1 MYSSLLQWG
10 RGALSYSTDKIIT
23 FPISFINFRKI
34 VAMHYGDMTTVN
46 VIEDMDYR
54 TNLTSTLLKYASSNV
69 NKMAVS
75 VFCVGI

>member
-54 TNLTSTLLKYASSNV
+54 TNLTSTLLKTNYQYTADAEYIV
-69 NKMAVS
+69 IG
-75 VFCVGI
+75 F